1 MDDIASITLELKSA
15 IILYRFPV
23 VNHNLAINIDRLELY
38 DIAKNSIESGF
49 CSGYCYIFFKFG
61 AF

>member
-1 MDDIASITLELKSA
+1 MDDIVSITLELKPA

-38 DIAKNSIESGF
+38 DMAKKSMH
-49 CSGYCYIFFKFG
+49 
-61 AF
+61 